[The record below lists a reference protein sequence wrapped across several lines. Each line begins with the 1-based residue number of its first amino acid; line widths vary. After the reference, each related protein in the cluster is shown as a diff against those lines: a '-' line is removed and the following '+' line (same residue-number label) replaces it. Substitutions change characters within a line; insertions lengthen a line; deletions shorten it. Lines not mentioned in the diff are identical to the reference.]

1 MKNPNGYGTVVK
13 LSGNRRR
20 PFVVRKTTGWT
31 DEGYPIYL
39 TIGYYA
45 TREEGMIALAE
56 YNKNPY
62 DVDRRNISLKE
73 LFEKWLE
80 TIYPKLGKS
89 LQGSL
94 KSSYRHI
101 KKLEDMKYREIR
113 SFQMQET
120 IDNCGRGYSTQ
131 AQIKNLWGYLDKF
144 AMELDVINKMYSQ
157 LTNSAPV
164 EETHKEP
171 FTDEEVDTLWDHA
184 GEEWVD
190 TILIMLYSG
199 WRIMEFTTLKT
210 AAVDL
215 EAETMKG
222 GVKTRSGKDRIVPIH
237 SKILPLVKARYNPEA
252 EYLITD
258 QDGNPIPE
266 NQYRKLFTATLE
278 KYGIKHLPHECRHTF
293 RTRLDSAGANKRCI
307 DLMMGHKSKD
317 VGERVYT
324 HKTLDDLKTAIELIT
339 R

>member
-1 MKNPNGYGTVVK
+1 
-13 LSGNRRR
+13 
-20 PFVVRKTTGWT
+20 
-31 DEGYPIYL
+31 
-39 TIGYYA
+39 
-45 TREEGMIALAE
+45 
-56 YNKNPY
+56 
-62 DVDRRNISLKE
+62 
-73 LFEKWLE
+73 
-80 TIYPKLGKS
+80 
-89 LQGSL
+89 
-94 KSSYRHI
+94 
-101 KKLEDMKYREIR
+101 
-113 SFQMQET
+113 
-120 IDNCGRGYSTQ
+120 
-131 AQIKNLWGYLDKF
+131 
-144 AMELDVINKMYSQ
+144 
-157 LTNSAPV
+157 
-164 EETHKEP
+164 
-171 FTDEEVDTLWDHA
+171 
-184 GEEWVD
+184 
-190 TILIMLYSG
+190 
-199 WRIMEFTTLKT
+199 MEFTTLKT

-237 SKILPLVKARYNPEA
+237 SKILPLVKARYNPES

-324 HKTLDDLKTAIELIT
+324 HKTFEELRTAIELIT

>member
-1 MKNPNGYGTVVK
+1 MKNPNGYGTVAK
-13 LSGNRRR
+13 LSGNRRK

-45 TREEGMIALAE
+45 TREEGMIALAD
-56 YNKNPY
+56 YNRSPY
-62 DVDRRNISLKE
+62 DVDKQRINLKD
-73 LFEKWLE
+73 LYKKWSD
-80 TIYPKLGKS
+80 TILPKLGNS
-89 LQGSL
+89 LQSSL
-94 KSSYRHI
+94 KSAYKHI
-101 KKLEDMKYREIR
+101 QKLEDLKYKEIR

-131 AQIKNLWGYLDKF
+131 AAIKNLWGYLDRF

-157 LTNSAPV
+157 LTTSAPV
-164 EETHKEP
+164 EESHKEP
-171 FTDEEVDTLWDHA
+171 FTEQEVSVLWDHA

-199 WRIMEFTTLKT
+199 WRILEFTTLKT

-215 EAETMKG
+215 DEETMKG
-222 GVKTRSGKDRIVPIH
+222 GVKTRNGKDRIIPIH
-237 SKILPLVKARYNPEA
+237 SKILPLVKARYNSES
-252 EYLITD
+252 EYFLTD
-258 QDGNPIPE
+258 QNGKPFAE
-266 NQYRKLFTATLE
+266 GRYREIFKETLL
-278 KYGIKHLPHECRHTF
+278 KYGIKHNPHETRHTF
-293 RTRLDSAGANKRCI
+293 RTRLDSAGGNKKCI
-307 DLMMGHKSKD
+307 DMLMGHKSKD

-324 HKTLDDLKTAIELIT
+324 HKSIQELRETIELIT